1 MSRHIKETSLRPA
14 CLDEIYNTSINLN
27 DLVTANKSLYAITAA
42 AIISVIAIVVL
53 VALGA

>member
-1 MSRHIKETSLRPA
+1 MSRHIKETSLSPA